1 MIAAKTLTIGLLVGL
16 AWFESTAVAQ
26 VKPPVNFEPETIDS
40 QVIIGYGT
48 AIGDV
53 DGDGRQ
59 DILLAD
65 KKQFVW
71 YRNPDWKRFVLA
83 ENLTEKDN
91 VCIAARDI
99 DGDGKVEIAVGGQWS
114 PGDTEK
120 SGAVFYLKPGPDRK
134 AHWTPI
140 RLPHEP
146 VVHRMRWLKLPN
158 NKFGL
163 VVAPLHGRGN
173 KKGKGAGVRLLVYQM
188 VNGPEQPWEI
198 TEIDSEY
205 HVTHNFDIAKTAD
218 EIDAEDIFYL
228 GREGAKQIS
237 YRDGQWQRKKLT
249 SVQGGGEIRFGKDD
263 SGASFLATI
272 EPFHGTDLVLYK
284 AKKTAKDKQPSY
296 AQRTVLDS
304 KLNQGHAVAVG
315 DFLGNGE
322 RQIVAGWRAPNE
334 SGKFGIKFYFSESG
348 VGLGG
353 AWSSFFVDEN
363 EMACEDLRAADLDG
377 DGRLDIVAS
386 GRSTHNLKIYWN
398 RPSK

>member
-334 SGKFGIKFYFSESG
+334 SGKFGIKFYFSESD
-348 VGLGG
+348 VGSGG

>member
-16 AWFESTAVAQ
+16 AWFESLAVAQ
-26 VKPPVNFEPETIDS
+26 VEPPVNFEPETVDS

-120 SGAVFYLKPGPDRK
+120 SGAVFYLKPGPDRR

-140 RLPHEP
+140 RLHHEP

-188 VNGPEQPWEI
+188 VNGPEQPWEM

-284 AKKTAKDKQPSY
+284 AKKTAEGKQPPY

-304 KLNQGHAVAVG
+304 KLNQGHALAVG

-348 VGLGG
+348 VGSGG

>member
-188 VNGPEQPWEI
+188 VNGPDQPWEI

-304 KLNQGHAVAVG
+304 KLNQGHAVVVG

-334 SGKFGIKFYFSESG
+334 SGKFGIKFYFSESD
-348 VGLGG
+348 VGSGG